1 ATTNIEA
8 VYAASADGDRAL
20 RHPAHLRAIAFTDD
34 RRIGGSVRQFVDE
47 IAQRRRDPEEME
59 PSLLDDSSDAVR
71 VMTVHAAK
79 GLEFDTVI
87 LPDLSFSVR
96 PQELYA
102 VEWPR
107 SLVMRWQFE
116 TLSAWRDAGGRT
128 LRDVG
133 KAREE
138 AELHRL
144 FYVAV
149 TRARSEVVFVCGEGK
164 SGFAKCVQEL
174 FGPIEFPDE
183 PRREVRAFRVGDSD
197 VPAAIER
204 MAGSA
209 GVPPA
214 GEAPSRRLG
223 RRDAA
228 RPAVETTAF
237 PVSRRRRRLADPALE
252 AELAAAPPVDVVVPM
267 PLPVVE

>member
-149 TRARSEVVFVCGEGK
+149 TRARSEVVFVLGEGK

-174 FGPIEFPDE
+174 FGAIEFPQE
-183 PRREVRAFRVGDSD
+183 GREVKTFRVGDGD
-197 VPAAIER
+197 VPAAIV
-204 MAGSA
+204 GSA
-209 GVPPA
+209 G
-214 GEAPSRRLG
+214 
-223 RRDAA
+223 
-228 RPAVETTAF
+228 
-237 PVSRRRRRLADPALE
+237 
-252 AELAAAPPVDVVVPM
+252 
-267 PLPVVE
+267 